1 MIDFWMMVTKDE
13 SEEGLDIGNEK
24 VLREEGGGNY
34 NYNVMFLIFQ
44 NLV

>member
-24 VLREEGGGNY
+24 VLGLRKKRNTLLHIHGCI
-34 NYNVMFLIFQ
+34 LKSI
-44 NLV
+44 L